1 MSLAVASE
9 ELFAS
14 LQKADPGPT
23 LEEDNDDDAD
33 EPPPLLDED
42 DDPQAASR
50 TPITTRK
57 EPRRHTHRSVISSP
71 YASVRAE
78 PGYTTR
84 LRNATTPR
92 KQHPLPNSSD
102 PPSLSGASL
111 P

>member
-1 MSLAVASE
+1 MSAGASPSSVSRAAVPAPTPLLTWSRVAVEPSPLSLAVASE

-57 EPRRHTHRSVISSP
+57 EPRRHTHRSVIP
-71 YASVRAE
+71 
-78 PGYTTR
+78 
-84 LRNATTPR
+84 
-92 KQHPLPNSSD
+92 
-102 PPSLSGASL
+102 
-111 P
+111 